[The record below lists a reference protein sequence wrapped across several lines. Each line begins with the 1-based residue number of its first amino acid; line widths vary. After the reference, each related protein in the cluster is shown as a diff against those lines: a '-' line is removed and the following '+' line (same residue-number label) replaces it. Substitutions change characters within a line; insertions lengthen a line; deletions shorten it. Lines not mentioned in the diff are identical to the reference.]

1 MDEVSRLIE
10 GLKDGSLP
18 ADYVGRRSDEID
30 VKYGLDRE
38 SEAAAPGA
46 PAVAAAAAAVA
57 GETARGAA
65 VEGVAAPSLPGGPV
79 SSGERQSGARGPRGP
94 ASRQAA
100 AAEPEELTPERRA
113 ELMVKVEELQGRMRR
128 KEAARKR
135 HAEYVRAK
143 EADGTARYAGTDYSE
158 WDLWCPSDEED
169 ELVRGMAPDNAEFSA
184 MEKDIEERHQSMLRS
199 RRAAER
205 CREGGNAAFRTGQWA
220 EALRLYEEG
229 CSHEKS
235 NFKLHA
241 NAAAAA
247 LKLGCS
253 VGAVEHCDKVLSIID
268 FLHENKP
275 SLDGHRVKALFRR
288 GKARLALGH
297 ARQALA
303 DLEQAAGLGDG
314 GEDREVAALLAKA
327 RRSVEEEG
335 QARTLRDRVAAGHE
349 AGNSGGREGVQKLR
363 LVEKYSKALWEL
375 LNAPGSRGGGDG
387 GGQGG
392 EAEGAASANAAVAKQ
407 DIPSASPGGR
417 AFANDTGMSGAE
429 EASQGDGAA
438 SGQAAAVSRAKVEGR
453 AAFVLRQLEKLLLE
467 SADCRVY
474 ARDCGALAT
483 LERAALGRDAA
494 KEWDEVEVLDCLRAA
509 CQTDS
514 IAEAVAGRQ
523 PLLARC
529 SSLVELSGDGGRA
542 VAAAGAAAKL
552 MQTCSAAEGARPG
565 LAAHFAEKPRAVN
578 GLAELLDVPSEMSGG
593 ASAAALTFLSNIL
606 TQPSMKQALET
617 GRLDYRGL
625 TQRAALILLP
635 QAGSQG
641 AKGTGGGPSSSTAS
655 PETAA
660 ALLSNACGSAGARAH
675 LAGIPG
681 FVAGVVG
688 LLSPSE
694 GLLAAGGGGGRAGGK
709 NKKVIMPSGS
719 KVPAASVL
727 ALLAN
732 ILVEE
737 TGRTAFQE
745 AGGPARLRGVLADPL
760 LPTPTFARAA
770 LVLARWAKQPGAV
783 AEANALGGSGSPSL
797 LSRVLQRLH
806 TLLPACGAFPRG
818 GPADIEAADQALRFI
833 ALCLHAGTESTAA
846 ALSGG
851 APEVLL
857 RALAATAMPDS
868 AVGNAALALGD
879 LAREAEGLQ
888 ALETLNA
895 VAPLVEVTRRREG
908 AAAKRNSAI
917 AIAQLA
923 RSPRNLERIR
933 ELRALEIIAALGAKV
948 LH

>member
-1 MDEVSRLIE
+1 MSRLIE
-10 GLKDGSLP
+10 GLKEGSLP

-38 SEAAAPGA
+38 SGAAAPALA
-46 PAVAAAAAAVA
+46 PAAGDAEGTVRGTAAAA
-57 GETARGAA
+57 
-65 VEGVAAPSLPGGPV
+65 GVTAAPTPPGGSTSP
-79 SSGERQSGARGPRGP
+79 GHRGPRGP
-94 ASRQAA
+94 AARQAA

-113 ELMVKVEELQGRMRR
+113 ELMVKVEELQKRMRR

-143 EADGTARYAGTDYSE
+143 EAAGGAQYAGTDYSE

-169 ELVRGMAPDNAEFSA
+169 DLVRGMAPDNAEFSA
-184 MEKDIEERHQSMLRS
+184 MEKDIEERHQSLLRS

-205 CREGGNAAFRTGQWA
+205 CREGGNAAFRTGQWG

-229 CSHEKS
+229 CGHEKS

-268 FLHENKP
+268 FLHDNKA

-303 DLEQAAGLGDG
+303 DLELAAGLGDG

-335 QARTLRDRVAAGHE
+335 QARSLRDRVAAGPE

-375 LNAPGSRGGGDG
+375 INGPGSRGGGGGSG
-387 GGQGG
+387 GGGKGDAGGGPASVAAG
-392 EAEGAASANAAVAKQ
+392 EAEQGTPPVSRSGPACADVTGAPVAEGASKKE
-407 DIPSASPGGR
+407 
-417 AFANDTGMSGAE
+417 GAPP
-429 EASQGDGAA
+429 
-438 SGQAAAVSRAKVEGR
+438 GQAAAVSRAKAGGR
-453 AAFVLRQLEKLLLE
+453 AAFLLRQLENLLLE

-474 ARDCGALAT
+474 ARNCGAVAT

-494 KEWDEVEVLDCLRAA
+494 KDWDEVGVLGCLRAA

-529 SSLVELSGDGGRA
+529 SSLVELRGGGDRA

-552 MQTCSAAEGARPG
+552 LQTCSAAEGARPG
-565 LAAHFAEKPRAVN
+565 LAAHFAEKPRAVD
-578 GLAELLDVPSEMSGG
+578 GLAELLDVPSGASGG

-606 TQPSMKQALET
+606 TQASMKQALEA

-635 QAGSQG
+635 QAGSEG
-641 AKGTGGGPSSSTAS
+641 AKGARGGSDSNDAS

-660 ALLSNACGSAGARAH
+660 ALLGNACGSAGARAH

-688 LLSPSE
+688 LLGPSE
-694 GLLAAGGGGGRAGGK
+694 GLRTARGGGGRAGGK
-709 NKKVIMPSGS
+709 SKKLSLPAGS

-732 ILVEE
+732 VLVEE
-737 TGRTAFQE
+737 TGREAFQE

-770 LVLARWAKQPGAV
+770 LVLARWAKQPGAA
-783 AEANALGGSGSPSL
+783 AEANASGKDSSPSL
-797 LSRVLQRLH
+797 LSRVLARLH
-806 TLLPACGAFPRG
+806 ILLPACGAFPRG

-833 ALCLHAGTESTAA
+833 ALCLHAGPDSVAA

-857 RALAATAMPDS
+857 RALAAAAMPDS

-879 LAREAEGLQ
+879 LARGAEGLQ
-888 ALETLNA
+888 ALETLDA
-895 VAPLVEVTRRREG
+895 VTPLVEVTRHRVG

-923 RSPRNLERIR
+923 RSPRNLERVR
-933 ELRALEIIAALGAKV
+933 ELRALEIIAALVKV
-948 LH
+948 